1 MKKDGKLRRKRCGE
15 ADVGIGKSVSIGL
28 AEGAPGGERKGEWM
42 GEKCGRRW
50 DKECAG
56 RKRWEAKEKEGE
68 ELEKK

>member
-1 MKKDGKLRRKRCGE
+1 MRKYERLHKKRCGE
-15 ADVGIGKSVSIGL
+15 ADVGIGKSVSICL
-28 AEGAPGGERKGEWM
+28 AEGAPGGEKKGKWM
-42 GEKCGRRW
+42 GEKYGRRW